1 MAKKN
6 LDDIARQ
13 IIKEVGGPENIV
25 SLTHCVTRLRFK
37 LKDQSKAD
45 KNRVSKINSVLSVV
59 DNKDQFQ
66 VVYGTEVESM
76 FDVIMKLYPSI
87 SSDKVVQTENKV
99 KGNLITRL
107 FNTINVIA
115 SPIIIAL
122 AGAGMIKALLVVLTT
137 SLHVLK
143 NTDSTYLI
151 LAAAGNSVFYFLP
164 LFLALSSA
172 KAFKC
177 NQYISL
183 AIVAA
188 LLEPNFTGLI
198 KNSGDMTSFLGMPV
212 VLMKYAGTFVPAIL
226 SVYIYSKLEKL
237 LKKFIP
243 KSIELFAQSMIALL
257 VMVPLTIMVLG
268 PIGVTLANAIGNLMN
283 LMAEKSGLLSGLIIG
298 AGWTPL
304 VILGIHWGVVPI
316 MINNLAT
323 YGYDII
329 RPMIAAATFASA
341 GAAFGV
347 FLKSKKK
354 ETKAFALT
362 ASIPALLGGITEP
375 IVYGIGVKYRR
386 PLIAQ
391 IIGGGIAGAFMGM
404 MHTKAIVY
412 VFPALTTIPAFVGPT
427 LIYYLIGITVAFV
440 STAILTY
447 VLGFKEDSDSTE
459 EIEKVET
466 FEKVVDLDACVK
478 GQVVQLEKVK
488 DEVFAS
494 KSMGDGIAIDPQEG
508 ILYSPAKGKVVVAFP
523 TGHAIGLMT
532 KNGVE
537 VLMHVGINTVELQ
550 GKYFELL
557 VTKDQSVEKH
567 QPLVRFDMKKIKEA
581 GYDLTTIMVITN
593 MDAVDTIE
601 KTTKN
606 QVDKEDV
613 LLSVVRK

>member
-13 IIKEVGGPENIV
+13 IVKEVGGLDNII
-25 SLTHCVTRLRFK
+25 SLSHCVTRLRFK

-45 KNRVSKINSVLSVV
+45 KNRVSKIQSVLSVV

-76 FDVIMKLYPSI
+76 FDTILQLYPSI

-99 KGNLITRL
+99 KGNPITRL

-122 AGAGMIKALLVVLTT
+122 AGAGMIKALLVILTT
-137 SLHVLK
+137 SLGVLK

-198 KNSGDMTSFLGMPV
+198 KNSGDITSFLGMPV

-268 PIGVTLANAIGNLMN
+268 PVGVTMANAVGNLMN
-283 LMAEKSGLLSGLIIG
+283 LMADKSGLLSGLIIG

-304 VILGIHWGVVPI
+304 VILGIHWGVVPL

-557 VTKDQSVEKH
+557 VTKDQRVEKH